1 MVALLIAATVLIV
14 LVLGALLSNDI
25 PRAYRQRRCM
35 GRQWRSRFPN
45 ASKQDIRHFLWLF
58 ASAFAIRRRN
68 ALLFGPDDELLTI
81 YRARYPSG
89 LTPDALE
96 FEVLAKDIQ
105 KVHQVDVGSI
115 WHERL
120 TLGELFAGLRSGDN
134 LASV

>member
-1 MVALLIAATVLIV
+1 MVALSIVATILIV
-14 LVLGALLSNDI
+14 LVLGALLTNDI

-35 GRQWRSRFPN
+35 ERQWRARFPN

-68 ALLFGPDDELLTI
+68 ALLFGPDDELLSI
-81 YRARYPSG
+81 YQARYPSR

-96 FEVLAKDIQ
+96 FEVLAKYIQ
-105 KVHQVDVGSI
+105 RVHQVDICSI

-120 TLGELFAGLRSGDN
+120 TLGELFAGLRGGDN
-134 LASV
+134 LASA

>member
-1 MVALLIAATVLIV
+1 MALLIAITILVVLA
-14 LVLGALLSNDI
+14 LGALLSNDV
-25 PRAYRQRRCM
+25 PHAYRQRQCM

-68 ALLFGPDDELLTI
+68 ALLFGPDDELLSI
-81 YRARYPSG
+81 YRARYPSR

-96 FEVLAKDIQ
+96 FEILAKDIHR
-105 KVHQVDVGSI
+105 VHQVELGSI

-120 TLGELFAGLRSGDN
+120 TLGELFAGLRSSDN
-134 LASV
+134 LASI